1 MTIVSEIIA
10 RLQPAEDP
18 RFKIVQGAAEFG
30 AIGGVPTTAPAAYV
44 FTLRDE
50 SDPNT
55 RMTGAML
62 QRLESVVG
70 VVIITGNVS
79 DAVGG
84 AAASD
89 IESLKA
95 WVRGRLI
102 GFVPTVP
109 GAEPLE
115 HVSGEI
121 LKTKNG
127 YVWWEEA
134 FAAASYLEEQS

>member
-1 MTIVSEIIA
+1 MTIVSEIID

-18 RFKIVQGAAEFG
+18 HFKIVQGAAEFG
-30 AIGGVPTTAPAAYV
+30 AIGGVPTAAPAAYV

-50 SDPNT
+50 SEPN
-55 RMTGAML
+55 RRATGPVA

-89 IESLKA
+89 IESLKT

-102 GFVPTVP
+102 GFVPTSAQA
-109 GAEPLE
+109 GLE

-134 FAAASYLEEQS
+134 FAAISYLEEQS